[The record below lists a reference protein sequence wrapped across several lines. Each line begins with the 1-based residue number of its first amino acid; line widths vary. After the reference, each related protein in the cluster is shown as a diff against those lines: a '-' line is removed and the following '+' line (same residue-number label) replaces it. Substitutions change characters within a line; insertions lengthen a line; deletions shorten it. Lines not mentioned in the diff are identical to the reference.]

1 MSRRTAGVPL
11 LLESFPEPP
20 SFIPPSPSLPV
31 SPNPPPSRPP
41 ASPLP
46 PVPGPSRFSWH
57 DAQRLLGTRDDSIS
71 SISMHDLP
79 ADDDDDDLEA
89 ITTITTTAAAP
100 KRESVR
106 SWKSTFSD
114 RSVRPIALSQSTS
127 SIPTGRSVS
136 PEITDIISRT
146 PRPRR
151 SASTTFSARSTST
164 SRPPSSTRRRAS
176 SPIGLAY
183 DRSSTFT
190 AASTWEDSFIDD
202 YGELERQLEGEGSDS
217 DSSLDLH
224 TPLPHLMVKHGLL
237 SPKSKLLPK
246 STSMD
251 SLTSDE
257 GIDPRAST
265 ISVLTTN
272 STKSSILK
280 DSRDTPRRRVRH
292 KDGKLLRGGIGL
304 TTGLGWSDSEDEDA
318 PSPLTR
324 KLSSLNLRR
333 SASEAG
339 SEDYQSIRLHSSAS
353 SLASGWRSTMSSGYS
368 VPRPRL
374 SSSSSLSSFHPPRS
388 RNSSTSTSS
397 SYNHPPVTIRG
408 FDKAFQQGLMEE
420 DEVFKAPKAP
430 TSPTSPSLDKDKLLP
445 SLPNPRT
452 GSIRRPSKTQIQA
465 DQASRMGISP
475 LNTLERKRSKS
486 MYTGGAP
493 KALKLPARAISGTH
507 TTNERPVPV
516 PRIPLGSTG
525 LKPRTGTGMV
535 YRSSGIAL

>member
-1 MSRRTAGVPL
+1 MSRKTAGVPL

-20 SFIPPSPSLPV
+20 SFIPPSPSV
-31 SPNPPPSRPP
+31 AINPPPSRPP

-71 SISMHDLP
+71 RISMHDLP
-79 ADDDDDDLEA
+79 AADDDDDDDDEA
-89 ITTITTTAAAP
+89 IITSAAAAVSA
-100 KRESVR
+100 KRASSVR

-114 RSVRPIALSQSTS
+114 RSSTS

-151 SASTTFSARSTST
+151 SASTTFSVRSTST

-190 AASTWEDSFIDD
+190 AASTWEDNFIDD

-224 TPLPHLMVKHGLL
+224 TPLPHLMVKQGLL

-265 ISVLTTN
+265 ISVDTTK

-324 KLSSLNLRR
+324 RISSLNLRR
-333 SASEAG
+333 AASEAG
-339 SEDYQSIRLHSSAS
+339 SEDYQSLRLQSSSS

-368 VPRPRL
+368 VSRPRL

-420 DEVFKAPKAP
+420 DEIFKAPRAP
-430 TSPTSPSLDKDKLLP
+430 TSPTSPSVDKDKLLP

-452 GSIRRPSKTQIQA
+452 GSIRRPSKIQVQA
-465 DQASRMGISP
+465 DQASRLGVSP
-475 LNTLERKRSKS
+475 VNTLERKRSKS
-486 MYTGGAP
+486 MYTSGAP
-493 KALKLPARAISGTH
+493 RALKLPTRAISGTP
-507 TTNERPVPV
+507 TTSQRPVPV

>member
-89 ITTITTTAAAP
+89 LTTTTTTAAAP

-190 AASTWEDSFIDD
+190 AAWEDSFIDD

-224 TPLPHLMVKHGLL
+224 TPLPYVFCRLSDLHDLSTHPSHLMVKHGLL

-265 ISVLTTN
+265 ISVRESDRNCFLLLYGCLTAQSVTTN

-304 TTGLGWSDSEDEDA
+304 TTGLGWSDRQVHTALVDTLDL
-318 PSPLTR
+318 PL
-324 KLSSLNLRR
+324 
-333 SASEAG
+333 
-339 SEDYQSIRLHSSAS
+339 
-353 SLASGWRSTMSSGYS
+353 
-368 VPRPRL
+368 
-374 SSSSSLSSFHPPRS
+374 
-388 RNSSTSTSS
+388 
-397 SYNHPPVTIRG
+397 PPVRMKMRRHRLRG
-408 FDKAFQQGLMEE
+408 NYHHLISVVLQAKQDRKITRAFACTHLPP
-420 DEVFKAPKAP
+420 AW
-430 TSPTSPSLDKDKLLP
+430 LLA
-445 SLPNPRT
+445 
-452 GSIRRPSKTQIQA
+452 GVRR
-465 DQASRMGISP
+465 
-475 LNTLERKRSKS
+475 
-486 MYTGGAP
+486 
-493 KALKLPARAISGTH
+493 
-507 TTNERPVPV
+507 
-516 PRIPLGSTG
+516 
-525 LKPRTGTGMV
+525 
-535 YRSSGIAL
+535 